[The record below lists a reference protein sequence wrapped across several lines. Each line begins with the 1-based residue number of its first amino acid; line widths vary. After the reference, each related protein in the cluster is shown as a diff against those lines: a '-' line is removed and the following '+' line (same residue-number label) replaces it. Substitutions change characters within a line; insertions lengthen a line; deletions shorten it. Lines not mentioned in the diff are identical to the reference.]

1 MAPGIRTPGVW
12 QASLI
17 RFSGMLLRMPGHADG
32 SARRYRERNSTA
44 DRALDILLLFTAEKP
59 VWAGTEIATQL
70 GVARSTGYRY
80 LQSLVSTG
88 FIEEAAAG
96 FRLGPRIFEL
106 ARLARAGI
114 GLSEVSLPSMRR
126 LADVKRK
133 KHKRIEPGQS
143 LPFLLLRI
151 VPASRRDPVKAE
163 RSEPQGSLD
172 GVARCERL
180 EWEGMAGWRARQVL
194 GLWDLTT
201 SHPFALF
208 FELPL
213 SSVLV
218 GFLFVSWCC
227 HHLTGLGRKSV
238 WFPLRP

>member
-1 MAPGIRTPGVW
+1 MVTERDLRESERLPRTL
-12 QASLI
+12 ASLDSN
-17 RFSGMLLRMPGHADG
+17 RFRESTNLADV
-32 SARRYRERNSTA
+32 E
-44 DRALDILLLFTAEKP
+44 
-59 VWAGTEIATQL
+59 
-70 GVARSTGYRY
+70 
-80 LQSLVSTG
+80 
-88 FIEEAAAG
+88 
-96 FRLGPRIFEL
+96 
-106 ARLARAGI
+106 ARAARFVA
-114 GLSEVSLPSMRR
+114 SSMRR

>member
-1 MAPGIRTPGVW
+1 MSRTGLRFRVSRFRGHRHRRRFRPPARLRSFALYPAISAPRKRP
-12 QASLI
+12 
-17 RFSGMLLRMPGHADG
+17 
-32 SARRYRERNSTA
+32 
-44 DRALDILLLFTAEKP
+44 
-59 VWAGTEIATQL
+59 
-70 GVARSTGYRY
+70 
-80 LQSLVSTG
+80 
-88 FIEEAAAG
+88 AG
-96 FRLGPRIFEL
+96 FV
-106 ARLARAGI
+106 A
-114 GLSEVSLPSMRR
+114 PSMRR